1 MFDKKTQFEILKKNL
16 NVGGLIADEID
27 MVLEPALQKVVE
39 NTATPFDD
47 VAKAALYPVL
57 REELGKLLEKYVNNI
72 FDTDDK

>member
-39 NTATPFDD
+39 NTTTPFDD